1 MREATSRL
9 ERLFHRPTLRLLFC
23 LSLLS
28 HHHSAASNITMWLKS
43 IFHRVDHKVVRS
55 SAAKI
60 IEKASQSRI
69 RHRVTGQ
76 WLGENGA
83 ETAQQKATCRERERR
98 KSTGGKKECD
108 RDEDGETSRWIVE
121 GRVRKKCRWVQRF
134 ARKCPRPER
143 KKKKKSG
150 SV

>member
-9 ERLFHRPTLRLLFC
+9 ERLFHRPTPL
-23 LSLLS
+23 LSLPLVS

-43 IFHRVDHKVVRS
+43 IFHRMDHKVVRS

-83 ETAQQKATCRERERR
+83 ETAQQKATCRERE
-98 KSTGGKKECD
+98 KE
-108 RDEDGETSRWIVE
+108 EHWWKE
-121 GRVRKKCRWVQRF
+121 GV
-134 ARKCPRPER
+134 
-143 KKKKKSG
+143 
-150 SV
+150 

>member
-1 MREATSRL
+1 M
-9 ERLFHRPTLRLLFC
+9 
-23 LSLLS
+23 
-28 HHHSAASNITMWLKS
+28 
-43 IFHRVDHKVVRS
+43 RS

-83 ETAQQKATCRERERR
+83 ETAQQKATCRDRERR
-98 KSTGGKKECD
+98 KSTSGKKECD
-108 RDEDGETSRWIVE
+108 RDEDGETSRWKVE

-143 KKKKKSG
+143 KKKKSPG
-150 SV
+150 QFE